1 MMIDYSSI
9 KIELTIKRGKSIE
22 FYDKH
27 SGNVFTLL
35 KVEPC
40 GDYSSEFLDVRLL
53 PSLPLID
60 MRRLLLRAIY
70 TDDIVRYRKQH
81 LAKRNRF
88 DYSFGGVAYGGSSG
102 SHDIIVSR
110 SELDRCIYKIA

>member
-9 KIELTIKRGKSIE
+9 KIELTIKRCKSIE
-22 FYDKH
+22 FYDKY

-53 PSLPLID
+53 PSLPLAD

-110 SELDRCIYKIA
+110 SELDRYIYKIA